1 MSKLIVLSNRIS
13 MPSGKA
19 SAGGLAVAVQDALN
33 DSNGIWLGW
42 NGQQIT
48 DSEAPEFAQAY
59 SQGID
64 YITCPLTHQ
73 QYAQYYCGFANKVLW
88 PAMHHRDDLIEYDA
102 EEYNTYQKVNR
113 LFAQKLKELAQP
125 EDLIWVHDYHF
136 FSVARY
142 CRELGMQNKIGF
154 FLHIPFASL
163 NIWHKIPVARELIQD
178 LSQYDVI
185 GLQTQI
191 DQNACMQTCLN
202 LLEAQKIQSNSIS
215 YKKRQ
220 ILIKSY
226 PIGVQPELIQKQA
239 QQDLATSSVFNFE
252 EIPRQKTIIGVD
264 RIDYSKG
271 LLERFNAFATFLETS
286 PEYHGLVRHLQVA
299 IPSRTDIPAYQR
311 LYQRFKTKL
320 ELINEEFAHE
330 DWRPVDCCYDT
341 VQHHNLMH
349 IYRHSDI
356 CWISSLRDGMNLVAK
371 EYIAAQDPENPGV
384 LILSKYAGAAE
395 QMSQA
400 LIVDPQDRAA
410 MMDTLKMA
418 LEMSKAE
425 RINRYQQL
433 IEGLTSSDLT
443 HWRNNFLDDLE
454 KTPTLLMK
462 PQRLLQDN
470 YQSIYQVL

>member
-48 DSEAPEFAQAY
+48 DSEAPEFEQAH

-88 PAMHHRDDLIEYDA
+88 PAMHDREDLIEYDSQ
-102 EEYNTYQKVNR
+102 EYNTYQKVNR
-113 LFAQKLKELAQP
+113 LFAEKLKQLAQP
-125 EDLIWVHDYHF
+125 EDIIWIHDYHF

-163 NIWHKIPVARELIQD
+163 NIWLKIPVARELIQD

-191 DQNACMQTCLN
+191 DQNACMQTCLS

-226 PIGVQPELIQKQA
+226 PIGVQPEVIQKQA
-239 QQDLATSSVFNFE
+239 QQDLPSPCVFNFE
-252 EIPRQKTIIGVD
+252 EVPRQKTIIGVD

-271 LLERFNAFATFLETS
+271 LLERFNAFATFLETN

-299 IPSRTDIPAYQR
+299 TPSRTDIAVYQR
-311 LYQRFKTKL
+311 LYERFKTKL

-330 DWRPVDCCYDT
+330 DWRPVDCCYDP

-410 MMDTLKMA
+410 MMDALKMA

-433 IEGLTSSDLT
+433 IEGLSASDLT
-443 HWRNNFLDDLE
+443 HWRNDFLDDLE

>member
-48 DSEAPEFAQAY
+48 DSEEPEFEQAY

-88 PAMHHRDDLIEYDA
+88 PAMHDREDLIEYDSQ
-102 EEYNTYQKVNR
+102 EYNTYQKVNR
-113 LFAQKLKELAQP
+113 LFAEKLKQLAQP
-125 EDLIWVHDYHF
+125 EDIIWIHDYHF

-163 NIWHKIPVARELIQD
+163 NIWLKIPVARELIQD

-191 DQNACMQTCLN
+191 DQNACMQTCLS
-202 LLEAQKIQSNSIS
+202 LLEAQKIHRDSIS

-226 PIGVQPELIQKQA
+226 PIGVQPEIIQKQA
-239 QQDLATSSVFNFE
+239 QQDLPSPCVFNFE

-271 LLERFNAFATFLETS
+271 LLERFNAFATFLETN

-299 IPSRTDIPAYQR
+299 TPSRTDIAVYQR
-311 LYQRFKTKL
+311 LYERFKTKL

-330 DWRPVDCCYDT
+330 DWRPVDCCYDP

-410 MMDTLKMA
+410 MMDALKMA

-433 IEGLTSSDLT
+433 IEGLSASDLT
-443 HWRNNFLDDLE
+443 HWRNDFLDDLE

>member
-48 DSEAPEFAQAY
+48 DSEALEFEQSY

-88 PAMHHRDDLIEYDA
+88 PAMHDREDLIEYDSQ
-102 EEYNTYQKVNR
+102 EYNTYQKVNR
-113 LFAQKLKELAQP
+113 LFAEKLKQLAQP
-125 EDLIWVHDYHF
+125 EDIIWIHDYHF

-163 NIWHKIPVARELIQD
+163 NIWLKIPVARELIQD

-191 DQNACMQTCLN
+191 DQNACMQTCLS
-202 LLEAQKIQSNSIS
+202 LLEAQKIHRDSIS

-239 QQDLATSSVFNFE
+239 QQDLPSPCVFNFE

-271 LLERFNAFATFLETS
+271 LLERFNAFATFLETN

-299 IPSRTDIPAYQR
+299 TPSRTDIAVYQR
-311 LYQRFKTKL
+311 LYERFKTKL

-330 DWRPVDCCYDT
+330 DWRPVDCCYDP

-410 MMDTLKMA
+410 MMDALKMA

-433 IEGLTSSDLT
+433 IEGLSASDLT
-443 HWRNNFLDDLE
+443 HWRNDFLDDLE

-462 PQRLLQDN
+462 SQRLLQDN

>member
-48 DSEAPEFAQAY
+48 DTEAPEFDQAY
-59 SQGID
+59 SHGID

-88 PAMHHRDDLIEYDA
+88 PAMHDRDDLIEYNA
-102 EEYNTYQKVNR
+102 EEYNTHQKVNR
-113 LFAQKLKELAQP
+113 LFAEKLQQIAQP
-125 EDLIWVHDYHF
+125 DDLIWVHDYHF
-136 FSVARY
+136 FSVARH

-163 NIWHKIPVARELIQD
+163 NIWRKIPVALQLVQD
-178 LSQYDVI
+178 LCQYDVI
-185 GLQTQI
+185 GLQTQT
-191 DQNACMQTCLN
+191 DQNTCMQTCMG
-202 LLEAQKIQSNSIS
+202 LLEAQKILSDRIS

-226 PIGVQPELIQKQA
+226 PIGVQPELIQRQA
-239 QQDLATSSVFNFE
+239 QQAFHTPYVFNFE
-252 EIPRQKTIIGVD
+252 DIPRQKTIIGVD

-271 LLERFNAFATFLETS
+271 LLERFNAFATFLETN

-299 IPSRTDIPAYQR
+299 TPSRTDIPAYQR
-311 LYQRFKTKL
+311 LYQRFKAKL

-330 DWRPVDCCYDT
+330 DWRPIDCCFDT
-341 VQHHNLMH
+341 VQHDSLMH
-349 IYRHSDI
+349 IYRRSDI

-395 QMSQA
+395 QMTQA
-400 LIVDPQDRAA
+400 LIVDPLDRAA
-410 MMDTLKMA
+410 MMDSLKTA

-425 RINRYQQL
+425 RINRYEQL
-433 IEGLTSSDLT
+433 IEGLAATDLSD
-443 HWRNNFLDDLE
+443 WRNNFLKDLE
-454 KTPTLLMK
+454 NSPTFTKSKLS
-462 PQRLLQDN
+462 LQEK
-470 YQSIYQVL
+470 YQPTYHVL

>member
-42 NGQQIT
+42 NGQQII
-48 DSEAPEFAQAY
+48 DSEAPEFEQAH

-88 PAMHHRDDLIEYDA
+88 PAMHDREDLIEYDSQ
-102 EEYNTYQKVNR
+102 EYNTYQKVNR
-113 LFAQKLKELAQP
+113 LFAEKLKQLAQP
-125 EDLIWVHDYHF
+125 EDIIWIHDYHF

-163 NIWHKIPVARELIQD
+163 NIWLKIPVARELIQD

-191 DQNACMQTCLN
+191 DQNACMQTCLS
-202 LLEAQKIQSNSIS
+202 LLEAQKIHRDSIS

-239 QQDLATSSVFNFE
+239 QQDLPSPCVFNFE

-271 LLERFNAFATFLETS
+271 LLERFNAFATFLQTN

-299 IPSRTDIPAYQR
+299 TPSRTDIAVYQR

-330 DWRPVDCCYDT
+330 DWRPVDCCYDP

-349 IYRHSDI
+349 IYRYSDI

-410 MMDTLKMA
+410 MMDALKMA

-433 IEGLTSSDLT
+433 IEGLSASDLT
-443 HWRNNFLDDLE
+443 HWRNDFLDDLE

>member
-48 DSEAPEFAQAY
+48 DSEAPEFEQAY
-59 SQGID
+59 SHGID

-88 PAMHHRDDLIEYDA
+88 PAMHDREDLIEYDSQ
-102 EEYNTYQKVNR
+102 EYNTYQKVNR
-113 LFAQKLKELAQP
+113 LFAEKLKQLAQP
-125 EDLIWVHDYHF
+125 EDIIWIHDYHF

-163 NIWHKIPVARELIQD
+163 NIWLKIPVARELIQD
-178 LSQYDVI
+178 LSEYDVI

-191 DQNACMQTCLN
+191 DQNACMQTCLS
-202 LLEAQKIQSNSIS
+202 LLEAQKIHRDSIS

-271 LLERFNAFATFLETS
+271 LLERFNAFATFLETN

-299 IPSRTDIPAYQR
+299 TPSRTDIAVYQR
-311 LYQRFKTKL
+311 LYERFKTKL

-330 DWRPVDCCYDT
+330 DWRPVDCCYDP

-410 MMDTLKMA
+410 MMDALKMA

-433 IEGLTSSDLT
+433 IEGLSASDLT
-443 HWRNNFLDDLE
+443 HWRNDFLDDLE

-462 PQRLLQDN
+462 PQHLLQDN

>member
-48 DSEAPEFAQAY
+48 DSEAPEFEQAY
-59 SQGID
+59 SAGID

-88 PAMHHRDDLIEYDA
+88 PAMHAREDLIEYDA
-102 EEYNTYQKVNR
+102 QEYSTYQKVNR
-113 LFAQKLKELAQP
+113 LFAEKLKQLAQP
-125 EDLIWVHDYHF
+125 EDMIWVHDYHF

-163 NIWHKIPVARELIQD
+163 NIWRKIPVAHELIQD

-191 DQNACMQTCLN
+191 DQNACMQTCLS
-202 LLEAQKIQSNSIS
+202 LLEAQKIRRDSIS

-226 PIGVQPELIQKQA
+226 PIGVQPEIIQKQA
-239 QQDLATSSVFNFE
+239 QQDLLSPCVFNFE

-271 LLERFNAFATFLETS
+271 LLERFNAFATFLETN

-299 IPSRTDIPAYQR
+299 TPSRTDIAAYQR
-311 LYQRFKTKL
+311 LYERFKTKL

-330 DWRPVDCCYDT
+330 DWRPVDCCYDP

-400 LIVDPQDRAA
+400 LIVDPQDRVA
-410 MMDTLKMA
+410 MIDTLKMA

-433 IEGLTSSDLT
+433 IEGLSASDLT
-443 HWRNNFLDDLE
+443 HWRNDFLDDLE